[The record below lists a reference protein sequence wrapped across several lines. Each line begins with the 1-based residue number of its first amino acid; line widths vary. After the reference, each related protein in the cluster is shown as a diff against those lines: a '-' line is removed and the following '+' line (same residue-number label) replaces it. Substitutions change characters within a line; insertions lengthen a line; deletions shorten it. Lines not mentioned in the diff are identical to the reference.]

1 MEKTLDKITL
11 ARRKSFKIFFI
22 GFNKTGTISLL
33 HLFWDILGYT
43 GKVVHGGGATGER
56 QNYDL
61 MGITDQ
67 TKDLSEEF
75 DRLGDKLLNQ
85 WVVYLDTNWISD
97 NFKELYKNYPNAKFI
112 FNTRNEDDWVESNK
126 RHRYQLSEET
136 RKVGDWVYFDEKGER
151 DYYQKHS
158 KRVLDFF
165 KDKPD
170 ELLVLDICGGDGY
183 EKLCPFLGID
193 IPDKPFPHRHKRS
206 TPYLEHFRRPK
217 VNGFWYGSELGEL
230 EKLCIDS
237 WIKNGYEFHLWLY
250 DDIEVSKDVI
260 VENAND
266 IVSLDQYFT
275 YTKGHTKNTPVAF
288 SNLFRAHLL
297 YQLGGLY
304 VDLDMLCIQPQNF
317 TERFVFTEQ
326 GNKLLY
332 DHHLQT
338 GHDEDYSL
346 MAQVGTCLIYAQDKG
361 EQIFEDWIDW
371 IGSLKTTSVSHG
383 GLGPDLLT
391 KLVIEYDFQEY
402 VLPKRF
408 YCPKDYDVYQ
418 SGLKYKRFVLNY
430 PDNRVRRPI
439 VHTYGIHLYRSLW
452 TDEDYNGKLFKKNLD
467 ELK

>member
-1 MEKTLDKITL
+1 MEKTLDNITL
-11 ARRKSFKIFFI
+11 ARRKSFRIFFI
-22 GFNKTGTISLL
+22 GFNKTGTVSLL
-33 HLFWDILGYT
+33 HLFWDILGYK
-43 GKVVHGGGATGER
+43 GKVIHGGGATRER

-75 DRLGDKLLNQ
+75 DRLGDELLGQ
-85 WVVYLDTNWISD
+85 WVVYLDTDWISD
-97 NFKELYKNYPNAKFI
+97 NFETLYENYPNAKFI

-126 RHRYQLSEET
+126 RHRSQLSEET
-136 RKVGDWVYFDEKGER
+136 RKEGNWEDFDEKVER
-151 DYYQKHS
+151 DYHRKHT

-183 EKLCPFLGID
+183 DKLCPFLGID
-193 IPDKPFPHRHKRS
+193 IPDEPFPHRHKRS

-230 EKLCIDS
+230 ERLCIDS

-250 DDIEVSKDVI
+250 DDIEVPKGVV

-275 YTKGHTKNTPVAF
+275 YSKGHTKNTPVAF

-297 YQLGGLY
+297 YKLGGLY
-304 VDLDMLCIQPQNF
+304 IDLDVLCTQPQNF

-326 GNKLLY
+326 GHKLS
-332 DHHLQT
+332 
-338 GHDEDYSL
+338 DYH
-346 MAQVGTCLIYAQDKG
+346 VGTCLIYAQDKE

-371 IGSLKTTSVSHG
+371 IDSLKSTSVSHG
-383 GLGPDLLT
+383 GLGPDLFT
-391 KLVIEYDFQEY
+391 KLVIEHDLKKY
-402 VLPKRF
+402 VLPKWT
-408 YCPKDYDVYQ
+408 YCPIDWESHKNIW
-418 SGLKYKRFVLNY
+418 KY
-430 PDNRVRRPI
+430 RPNS
-439 VHTYGIHLYRSLW
+439 YGIHLYSSIW
-452 TDEDYNGKLFKKNLD
+452 DDDDYKNIDRLR
-467 ELK
+467 

>member
-1 MEKTLDKITL
+1 MEETLDKITL

-22 GFNKTGTISLL
+22 GFNKTGTVSLL
-33 HLFWDILGYT
+33 HLFWDILGYE
-43 GKVVHGGGATGER
+43 GKVIHGGGATRER

-85 WVVYLDTNWISD
+85 WAVYLDTNWISD
-97 NFKELYKNYPNAKFI
+97 NFETLYKNYPNAKFI

-126 RHRYQLSEET
+126 RHRSQLSEET
-136 RKVGDWVYFDEKGER
+136 RKEGNWEDFDEKVER
-151 DYYQKHS
+151 DYHRKHT

-183 EKLCPFLGID
+183 DKLCPFLGID
-193 IPDKPFPHRHKRS
+193 IPDEPFPYKHKRS
-206 TPYLEHFRRPK
+206 TPYFGGNWGTSHFEQAI

-250 DDIEVSKDVI
+250 DDIEVPNGVVVK
-260 VENAND
+260 NAND

-275 YTKGHTKNTPVAF
+275 YSKGHTKNTPVAF

-297 YQLGGLY
+297 YKLGGLY
-304 VDLDMLCIQPQNF
+304 IDLDVLCIQPQNF

-326 GNKLLY
+326 GHKLS
-332 DHHLQT
+332 
-338 GHDEDYSL
+338 DYH
-346 MAQVGTCLIYAQDKG
+346 VGTCLIYVQDKE

-371 IGSLKTTSVSHG
+371 IDSLKSTSVSHG
-383 GLGPDLLT
+383 GLGPDLFT
-391 KLVIEYDFQEY
+391 KLVIEHDLKEY
-402 VLPKRF
+402 VLPKWK
-408 YCPKDYDVYQ
+408 YCPIDWESHKNIW
-418 SGLKYKRFVLNY
+418 KY
-430 PDNRVRRPI
+430 RPNS
-439 VHTYGIHLYRSLW
+439 YGIHLYSSIW
-452 TDEDYNGKLFKKNLD
+452 DDEDHKNIDKLR
-467 ELK
+467 

>member
-22 GFNKTGTISLL
+22 GFNKTGTVSLL
-33 HLFWDILGYT
+33 HLFWDILGYE
-43 GKVVHGGGATGER
+43 GKVIHGGGATRER

-97 NFKELYKNYPNAKFI
+97 NFETLYKNYPNAKFI

-126 RHRYQLSEET
+126 RHRSQLSEET
-136 RKVGDWVYFDEKGER
+136 RKEGNWEDFDEKSER
-151 DYYQKHS
+151 DYHRKHT

-165 KDKPD
+165 EDKPD

-183 EKLCPFLGID
+183 DKLCPFLGID
-193 IPDKPFPHRHKRS
+193 IPDEPLPYRHKRS
-206 TPYLEHFRRPK
+206 RPYFAHFRRPK
-217 VNGFWYGSELGEL
+217 VNGFWYGSELGDI
-230 EKLCIDS
+230 EKLCINS

-250 DDIEVSKDVI
+250 DDIEVPNGVVVK
-260 VENAND
+260 NAND

-297 YQLGGLY
+297 YKLSGLY
-304 VDLDMLCIQPQNF
+304 VDLDVLCIQPQNF

-402 VLPKRF
+402 VLPKWK
-408 YCPKDYDVYQ
+408 YCPIDWESHKNIW
-418 SGLKYKRFVLNY
+418 KY
-430 PDNRVRRPI
+430 RPNS
-439 VHTYGIHLYRSLW
+439 YGIHLYSSIW
-452 TDEDYNGKLFKKNLD
+452 DDEDHKNIDKLR
-467 ELK
+467 

>member
-22 GFNKTGTISLL
+22 GFNKTGTVSLL
-33 HLFWDILGYT
+33 HLFWDILGYK
-43 GKVVHGGGATGER
+43 GKVIHGGGATRER

-85 WVVYLDTNWISD
+85 WVVYLDTNLISD

-126 RHRYQLSEET
+126 RHRSQLSEET
-136 RKVGDWVYFDEKGER
+136 RKEGNWEDFDEKVER
-151 DYYQKHS
+151 DYHRKHT

-193 IPDKPFPHRHKRS
+193 IPDEPFPHRHKRS
-206 TPYLEHFRRPK
+206 SPYLEHFRRAK

-230 EKLCIDS
+230 EKLCINS

-250 DDIEVSKDVI
+250 DDIEVPNGVVVK
-260 VENAND
+260 NAND

-317 TERFVFTEQ
+317 TERFVFTEE

-371 IGSLKTTSVSHG
+371 IDSLKLTSVSHG
-383 GLGPDLLT
+383 GLGPDLFT
-391 KLVIEYDFQEY
+391 KLVIEHDLKKY
-402 VLPKRF
+402 VLPKWT
-408 YCPKDYDVYQ
+408 YCPIDWESHKNIW
-418 SGLKYKRFVLNY
+418 KY
-430 PDNRVRRPI
+430 RPNS
-439 VHTYGIHLYRSLW
+439 YGIHLYSSIW
-452 TDEDYNGKLFKKNLD
+452 DDEDHKNIDKLR
-467 ELK
+467 